1 MDINIEQIKEK
12 FKDFEHYIS
21 GWKEHKRAAVIIPLV
36 YINNKLSILF
46 EVRSKKLNSQPGDV
60 CFPGGRIEFNET
72 PSEAAKREM
81 YEELNIYPNDVQI
94 IKEMDTFVRYDGII
108 VHPFLGYI
116 RSINNIKSNE
126 EEVYEY
132 FTVPLDYLLNYN
144 VDEYNNTIE
153 VKRSEDFP
161 YHLINKGRNY
171 EFRDGS
177 YKTTFYKYKIYVI
190 WGLTAIILK
199 DFICNIKEIL

>member
-1 MDINIEQIKEK
+1 MGINIEQIKDK

-21 GWKEHKRAAVIIPLV
+21 GWKEQKRAAVIIPLV

-46 EVRSKKLNSQPGDV
+46 EVRSKKLNSQPGDI
-60 CFPGGRIEFNET
+60 CFPGGGIDFNEK
-72 PSEAAKREM
+72 PVEAAKREM
-81 YEELNIYPNDVQI
+81 YEELNIYPEDVEI
-94 IKEMDTFVRYDGII
+94 IKEMDTFVRFDGII

-116 RSINNIKSNE
+116 RNINNIKSNE

-132 FTVPLDYLLNYN
+132 FTVPLDYLLNYSI
-144 VDEYNNTIE
+144 DEYESTVE

-161 YHLINKGRNY
+161 YNLINKGKNY
-171 EFRDGS
+171 EFRGGS
-177 YKTTFYKYKIYVI
+177 YKTTFYKYKEYVI

-199 DFICNIKEIL
+199 NFINYIK